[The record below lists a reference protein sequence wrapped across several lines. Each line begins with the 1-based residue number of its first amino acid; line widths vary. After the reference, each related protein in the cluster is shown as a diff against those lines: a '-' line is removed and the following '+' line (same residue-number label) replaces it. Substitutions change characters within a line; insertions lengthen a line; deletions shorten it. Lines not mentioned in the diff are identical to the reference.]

1 MKRKLRIKL
10 PKILSIK
17 QISNFFKL
25 KELIQKKNKSKTI
38 KILPPNLSKL
48 YVLYQLIRL
57 NNRISILELGSGWSS
72 LFLSDALNHNKI
84 SNKQKL
90 YNFGFSKP
98 YEFISIDNSK
108 KYLNISRTRLKKHK
122 KFKIINRW
130 VLSKVETSLYNNKI
144 CTFYRDLPS
153 CQPDF
158 IYLDGPDLFNINKNK
173 RFKFSTDHPNSL
185 AMSGDI
191 LRIEFF
197 LLPGTILAVDGR
209 GGNVEFLRKN
219 FKRKWQYKY
228 LKYTDQHIFLLDEK
242 PIGKKNINLL
252 KFYNS

>member
-1 MKRKLRIKL
+1 MKRKLRIKI
-10 PKILSIK
+10 PKILGIK
-17 QISNFFKL
+17 RINNFFKL
-25 KELIQKKNKSKTI
+25 KKLIQKKNNGKSI
-38 KILPPNLSKL
+38 KILPPNLFKL

-57 NNRISILELGSGWSS
+57 NKRISILEFGSGWSS

-84 SNKQKL
+84 LNRHKL
-90 YNFGFSKP
+90 LNLGFSKP
-98 YEFISIDNSK
+98 YEFISVDNSK
-108 KYLNISRTRLKKHK
+108 KYLNISRTRLEKHK
-122 KFKIINRW
+122 KFKIINKW

-144 CTFYRDLPS
+144 CTFYKDLPS

-158 IYLDGPDLFNINKNK
+158 IYLDGPDLFNIKKNK

-197 LLPGTILAVDGR
+197 LLPGTMLVVDGR

-219 FKRKWQYKY
+219 FKRKWQYKH
-228 LKYTDQHIFLLDEK
+228 LKYTDQHILLLNEK

-252 KFYNS
+252 KFYNF